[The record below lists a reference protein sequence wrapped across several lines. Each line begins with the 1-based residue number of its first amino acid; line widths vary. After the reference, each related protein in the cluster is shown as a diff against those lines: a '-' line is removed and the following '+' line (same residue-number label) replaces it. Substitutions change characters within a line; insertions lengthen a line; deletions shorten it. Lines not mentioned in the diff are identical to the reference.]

1 MTTPKKR
8 SGMQRQVAAPKKA
21 VQKSESEPKSEKHYG
36 DPRQEAFE
44 WIFSGLGF
52 DPEHIQLNKSTFE
65 TFFKRLLP
73 GKVIT
78 IVESPTFWVSTDTG
92 TLVAPDLDVPK
103 KFLEVKT
110 RRINSLND
118 FDAPL
123 QIGGGFKSKY
133 IYVYSVLT
141 GIIGSETN
149 TWELRF
155 AEFNPGKKT
164 VTFTIDEDV
173 YEQFLEISDR
183 MAINKSKFVE
193 NRIREFIS
201 KI

>member
-1 MTTPKKR
+1 MANNKR
-8 SGMQRQVAAPKKA
+8 SGIGRVVAGPSSFEKTEEKTDKA
-21 VQKSESEPKSEKHYG
+21 HYD

-44 WIFSGLGF
+44 WIFSEVGF

-78 IVESPTFWVSTDTG
+78 IVDAPTFWVSTDTG
-92 TLVAPDLDVPK
+92 TIVAPDLDVTK
-103 KFLEVKT
+103 KFIELKT
-110 RRINSLND
+110 RRIHSLND

-133 IYVYSVLT
+133 IYVYEIRPVERFNKSL
-141 GIIGSETN
+141 G
-149 TWELRF
+149 WDLRY